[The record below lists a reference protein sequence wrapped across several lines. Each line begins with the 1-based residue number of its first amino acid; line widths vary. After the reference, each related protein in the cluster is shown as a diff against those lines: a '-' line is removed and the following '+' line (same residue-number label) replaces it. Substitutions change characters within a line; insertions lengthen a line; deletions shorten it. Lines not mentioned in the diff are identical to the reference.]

1 MIYSNEIINLWH
13 GVRNESEISHPIT
26 RILNVLF
33 AKSLETHKKNAIPW
47 LFLFFIHFNGA
58 FSSSLDKFQV
68 VHDKQQHP
76 SGPGGS
82 FGYGGG
88 GGGSRR
94 MVRGGAHFP
103 NSFV

>member
-1 MIYSNEIINLWH
+1 MNRKY
-13 GVRNESEISHPIT
+13 PILLPEYLT
-26 RILNVLF
+26 F
-33 AKSLETHKKNAIPW
+33 SFSKSLETKMQFPDY
-47 LFLFFIHFNGA
+47 FYFF
-58 FSSSLDKFQV
+58 FSFEYFFSLDKFQV

-94 MVRGGAHFP
+94 MVRGGAYFP
-103 NSFV
+103 TSFV